1 MALILQVSSRNYR
14 VMSNKVVIISLLCFA
29 FVHSYGQ
36 QIKDSSTYKFGMQWA
51 VGFTPMLRFN
61 FNSTPVFIDTL
72 RSTLEPQPWCGII
85 SDGSTISDSQGN
97 LSLVSD
103 PYVLYDGAG
112 YGFNNWKGVNCA
124 KGTKF
129 AYAVGGNFTQMV
141 LNLPLSKN
149 RYYVFTTGM
158 SDSAFTDA
166 YEITKRYDRLRCDLL
181 SYHIIDLDSNNGKG
195 KVISKNNLLLDKQWL
210 ALDRMTAVQHANG
223 RDWWLIKSARH
234 EHKFYTFYVNEY
246 GVQLWDSILQNTDS
260 IEFGRY
266 GQLTASPDGSMLA
279 MVNHSYEGKAFIYDF
294 DRCNGRPTFRRS
306 YAYLADTTK
315 YFINV
320 GTGVSFNR
328 TSQLLYIATNY
339 QIFQVDLF
347 SPDSQAVQ
355 LIAGPDDTAALYPYN
370 NIALAPDNRIYIGN
384 SNGRQTMSYVDSP
397 DIVGIGCKFV
407 PKGIST
413 LHLLP
418 QHQTYMTRPP
428 NMPHFGIGKIA
439 GSPCDTIIKV
449 QPKPPVPIPQ
459 VWTLYPNPVNS
470 LLHLAVPDS
479 TVKRIEFRILSLT
492 CQEVLNT
499 TAEVQ
504 ADYTASINVE
514 ALAKGLYIIQVV
526 SAGQVVFVGKF
537 VKE

>member
-1 MALILQVSSRNYR
+1 LACCSAQAQQV
-14 VMSNKVVIISLLCFA
+14 
-29 FVHSYGQ
+29 
-36 QIKDSSTYKFGMQWA
+36 KDSTQLKFGMQWA

-61 FNSTPVFIDTL
+61 FNNSPVFIDTL

-97 LSLVSD
+97 LALVSD

-129 AYAVGGNFTQMV
+129 AYALGGNFTQMV

-158 SDSAFTDA
+158 SDSAFEDA

-181 SYHIIDLDSNNGKG
+181 SYHIVDLDSNNGKG

-223 RDWWLIKSARH
+223 RDWWLIKAARH

-246 GVQLWDSILQNTDS
+246 GVQLWDSTLQNADS

-266 GQLTASPDGSMLA
+266 GQLTASPDGTMLA
-279 MVNHSYEGKAFIYDF
+279 MVNHSYDKKAYVYDF
-294 DRCNGRPTFRRS
+294 DRCLGKPAFRKTFYYNSDTSNYYLNG
-306 YAYLADTTK
+306 
-315 YFINV
+315 
-320 GTGVSFNR
+320 GCGVCFNAS
-328 TSQLLYIATNY
+328 SQLLYVAANY
-339 QIFQVDLF
+339 QIFQVDLLATDT
-347 SPDSQAVQ
+347 SAVK
-355 LIAGPDDTAALYPYN
+355 LVAGPDDTAALYPYN
-370 NIALAPDNRIYIGN
+370 NIALAPDHRIYIGN
-384 SNGRQTMSYVDSP
+384 SNARQTMSYIDSP
-397 DIVGIGCKFV
+397 DVIGTGCKFV

-418 QHQTYMTRPP
+418 QHQTYMTRQP

-449 QPKPPVPIPQ
+449 LPKPPVPIPQ
-459 VWTLYPNPVNS
+459 VWTLYPNPVHS
-470 LLHLAVPDS
+470 MLHIAVPDS
-479 TVKRIEFRILSLT
+479 TVKSIELRVISLT
-492 CQEVLNT
+492 GQTVLNT
-499 TAEVQ
+499 TAGVQ
-504 ADYTASINVE
+504 ADYTAGINVE
-514 ALAKGLYIIQVV
+514 ALAKGLYVMQVV
-526 SAGQVVFVGKF
+526 RDRRVVFVAKF